1 MATGTVLL
9 QPNAATLGDGST
21 DNVPAALSRRVGALT
36 GIDNFFFTLDFD
48 GAGST
53 VESAWWTFR
62 MPADY
67 ASGGALKLLW
77 MANATANAVKFQ
89 AQVSAITAND
99 ADTPLE
105 HALSSAATVTTNVNT
120 TEARRL
126 TESSITLNMDSAAA
140 GDLIQLVVKRDPT
153 DGSDTAAVDAELL
166 AASFEYT
173 TS

>member
-9 QPNAATLGDGST
+9 PPNAAVLGDGST
-21 DNVPAALSRRVGALT
+21 DNTAAGMSRRVGSLT
-36 GIDNFFFTLDFD
+36 GIDNFFLTLDFD
-48 GAGST
+48 GAGSG
-53 VESAWWTFR
+53 VESAWWQFR
-62 MPADY
+62 LPANY
-67 ASGGALKLLW
+67 ASGGAVKIQW
-77 MANATANAVKFQ
+77 MANGTSNAVKWQ
-89 AQVSAITAND
+89 AQVSAITPDD

-140 GDLIQLVVKRDPT
+140 GDLIQLVIKRDAN
-153 DGSDTAAVDAELL
+153 DGSDTSTADAELIM
-166 AASFEYT
+166 ASFEYT